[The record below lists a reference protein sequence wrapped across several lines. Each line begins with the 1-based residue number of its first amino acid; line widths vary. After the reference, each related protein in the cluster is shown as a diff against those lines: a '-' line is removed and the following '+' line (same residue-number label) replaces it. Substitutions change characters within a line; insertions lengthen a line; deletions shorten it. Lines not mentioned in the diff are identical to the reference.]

1 MLNQALLISCVVDD
15 VFYMPKGQILVG
27 ATARG
32 YKYGSSVVRRACV
45 TVAAESEASVA
56 IENVDPVDANDDL
69 ADGLVTAT
77 ATSGKFLGRLKS
89 YSQSFKS
96 AVAEKLSAPSS
107 VASEKIVVELADLG
121 AADGDHQRVGGN
133 DGSSSESNT
142 GSNGLMSSMMTKALQ
157 AAASVA
163 SDYRGSN
170 ASTSSSLSTGAP
182 PSAENL
188 TASLSETTHEL
199 RRLLETS
206 ASSDSATEYDKLRNY
221 HFVTKLVRVR
231 LTGVMHVHLRSFS
244 ALQC

>member
-1 MLNQALLISCVVDD
+1 MFVNAPDLFANKFMNEASCFKKCVLNQALLISCVVDD

-56 IENVDPVDANDDL
+56 IENVDP
-69 ADGLVTAT
+69 
-77 ATSGKFLGRLKS
+77 
-89 YSQSFKS
+89 FKS

-188 TASLSETTHEL
+188 TASLSETAHEL

-206 ASSDSATEYDKLRNY
+206 ASSDSATESDKLRNY